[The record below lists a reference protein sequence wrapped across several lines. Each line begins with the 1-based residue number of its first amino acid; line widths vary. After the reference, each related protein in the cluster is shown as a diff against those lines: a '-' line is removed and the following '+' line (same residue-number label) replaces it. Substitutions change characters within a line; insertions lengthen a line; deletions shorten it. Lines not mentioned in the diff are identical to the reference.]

1 MIGQV
6 SLQTR
11 QAQLD
16 DLLARVCFELQL
28 SPTRYQ
34 EAVDRYQ
41 AVCRWLD
48 AEGSPVSNYMPTIY
62 PQGSMRIGTT
72 VKPLGREEHDLDF
85 VCEFQIDPSTIE
97 APLEL
102 LRHVAA
108 RLKEHKV
115 YRDLLEVKNRCVRLN
130 YANEFHMDILP
141 ACPDPAS
148 GEDCIVVPDR
158 QSAWWKPSN
167 PRGYAEWFE
176 ERCIV
181 TVPYQFS
188 ERKLAMDSAEPIPA
202 QEASHEKATLKHVVQ
217 LLKRWRDIYY
227 QDRCDVAPISMVLT
241 TLAAQFYGGHWSVSE
256 SMTTILERIE
266 GAVNAAMPGRIYV
279 LNPANTDEDLS
290 ERWDDPTQYAA
301 FIEGIRALRAAWNRL
316 TLDQTLEK
324 SVGILEG
331 LAGEPTKEAF
341 RKQARDLQAAR
352 DANFLKTGSAG
363 ALSVM
368 SGASVRPNTFHGEE

>member
-34 EAVDRYQ
+34 EAVARYQ
-41 AVCRWLD
+41 AVCRWLE

>member
-41 AVCRWLD
+41 AVCRWLE

-97 APLEL
+97 TPLEL

-256 SMTTILERIE
+256 SMTTILEGIE

-352 DANFLKTGSAG
+352 GADVLKTGSTG

>member
-1 MIGQV
+1 MIGQL
-6 SLQTR
+6 SLETR
-11 QAQLD
+11 RSQLD

-28 SPTRYQ
+28 SPTRYK
-34 EAVDRYQ
+34 EAVERYE
-41 AVCRWLD
+41 AVCCWLE
-48 AEGSPVSNYMPTIY
+48 AEGSPVASYIPTIY

-85 VCEFQIDPSTIE
+85 VCEFQVDASTIE
-97 APLEL
+97 APIEL
-102 LRHVAA
+102 LQRVAE
-108 RLKEHKV
+108 RLNEHKV
-115 YRDLLEVKNRCVRLN
+115 YSELLEVKNRCVRLN

-176 ERCIV
+176 DRCIV

-227 QDRCDVAPISMVLT
+227 QDRSDVAPISMVLT
-241 TLAAQFYGGHWSVSE
+241 TLAAMFYGGHWSVSE
-256 SMTTILERIE
+256 SMTTILDSIE
-266 GAVNAAMPGRIYV
+266 EAISAAMPGRIYV
-279 LNPANTDEDLS
+279 LNPANSDEDLS
-290 ERWDDPTQYAA
+290 ERWNDPKQYAA
-301 FIEGIRALRAAWNRL
+301 FIEGMKDLKVAWNRL
-316 TLDQTLEK
+316 TIDQTFEK

-352 DANFLKTGSAG
+352 NASLLKSRRAG
-363 ALSVM
+363 AISAL
-368 SGASVRPNTFHGEE
+368 SGASVRTNTFHGEE